1 MSKPP
6 EDEETFLRILQQIKN
21 ALSETNVIEPEDDQ
35 VMEELH
41 EGIRTSLQALM
52 GMGLKDEQPN
62 ITVVDGGISD
72 QEVVEKSSE
81 ENKPQLTLLPSNDT
95 SDEEGDRAWGLSNVK
110 VRVLSGDSLFQL
122 GKKQNAQMPPQGFI
136 ALSEGETQTLLKSE
150 QKYLYRIICKAGV
163 LRLQTPDEEFL
174 LKEAQSVDVESNH
187 LVVSADKESMGQYF
201 RV

>member
-6 EDEETFLRILQQIKN
+6 DDEEKFLQILQQIKN

-81 ENKPQLTLLPSNDT
+81 ENKPQLTLLPSNET
-95 SDEEGDRAWGLSNVK
+95 SDEEGERAWGLSNVK

-150 QKYLYRIICKAGV
+150 QTYLYRIICKAGV
-163 LRLQTPDEEFL
+163 LRLRTPDEEFL